1 MADSEHHRRSSR
13 WPWVLFLAAIVLT
26 SIATHVPLRGFVSAL
41 SERYD
46 KQLHFVAYGVMT
58 LLGGWATYRWRWGP
72 WCSGLLVSTLVGVD
86 EVFQAWVPSRT
97 VDRMDA
103 LAGWLGVLAGTVVV
117 LLGRGW
123 WSGRQVDLEVP
134 GRISGGSTD
143 SD

>member
-1 MADSEHHRRSSR
+1 MADLEHNRRSSR
-13 WPWVLFLAAIVLT
+13 WPWVLFLAAIALT

-72 WCSGLLVSTLVGVD
+72 WCSSLLVSALVGVD
-86 EVFQAWVPSRT
+86 EFFQAWVPSRT

-103 LAGWLGVLAGTVVV
+103 VAGWLGVLAGMVVF
-117 LLGRGW
+117 LLARTW
-123 WSGRQVDLEVP
+123 WFGRQVDRELTD
-134 GRISGGSTD
+134 RISGGSTD